1 MAKVEQRTFAG
12 KRFRL
17 LNRVASKGVADS
29 IARELRRG
37 GLFTRPVAVK
47 VTKDER
53 TNTYKIWVRNR

>member
-1 MAKVEQRTFAG
+1 MARVEQKTFSG

-17 LNRVASKGVADS
+17 LNRVASKGVANS

-37 GLFTRPVAVK
+37 GLFTQPVLAR
-47 VTKDER
+47 VTKDEK